1 LRDLVPLILQGTPL
15 VYGLWP
21 RFFEDTRGMLD
32 PGIVMWRV
40 RLAVW
45 VRSIGRIGQSH
56 PRIFGTYLRKREYMQ
71 SSPVSHF
78 ELQ

>member
-1 LRDLVPLILQGTPL
+1 
-15 VYGLWP
+15 
-21 RFFEDTRGMLD
+21 MLD